1 MTPGKIKLG
10 RVRHFTPGGFTL
22 VELLVVVAIIGIL
35 IGLLLP
41 AINAAREAGR
51 RAKCQNQ
58 LKQLSLAMI
67 NFENN
72 RGGFPS
78 MAMGWVGHPLHLNTP
93 GSWYDDHGWYS
104 QIGEFIEEKGIGKWI
119 NTTVSLSDVSN
130 AFARRYKNGLF
141 ACPSDKGLQRN
152 EWDSDNWARIRGN
165 YVVNAGN
172 TNYGQTTLAGV
183 QFLGAPFTYLRATP
197 TNKIPDGLAH
207 TLLMSEILV
216 LPELGSQ
223 AGGQW
228 AGPPSDFTTALGG
241 QTFNG
246 YMPPNSLVGDQVA
259 RVIQP
264 SDYYTGNKIPVPT
277 PLSGSADDQTLAQT
291 FAARSRHPG
300 GVVATYCDGS
310 VCYTAETI
318 DPLIWRALT
327 TAKGGETFQDP
338 NK

>member
-1 MTPGKIKLG
+1 M
-10 RVRHFTPGGFTL
+10 RHPAPGGFTL
-22 VELLVVVAIIGIL
+22 VELLVVIAIIGIL

-67 NFENN
+67 NFESN

-78 MAMGWVGHPLHLNTP
+78 MAMGWVGHALHN
-93 GSWYDDHGWYS
+93 GGAGQWYDDHGWYS
-104 QIGEFIEEKGIGKWI
+104 QIGEFIEEKGMSKWI
-119 NTTVSLSDVSN
+119 NTSVSLSDVSN
-130 AFARRYKNGLF
+130 AFARRYMNSLF

-172 TNYGQTTLAGV
+172 TNYGQTTMYAV
-183 QFLGAPFTYLRATP
+183 PFLGAPFTYLKMTP
-197 TNKIPDGLAH
+197 TSKIPDGLAH
-207 TLLMSEILV
+207 TLMMSEVLV

-223 AGGQW
+223 AAGNWG
-228 AGPPSDFTTALGG
+228 GPPSDFTTALGG

-246 YMPPNSLVGDQVA
+246 WYPPNYGNNPPYQTNGDYVA
-259 RVIQP
+259 RAIQP
-264 SDYYTGNKIPVPT
+264 SDYYVGAKIPVPT
-277 PLSGSADDQTLAQT
+277 PLSGSPDDQTLAQT

-310 VCYTAETI
+310 VCFTTDTI
-318 DPLIWRALT
+318 DPVIWRGLT
-327 TAKGGETFQDP
+327 TAKGGETYTDP